1 MPAAG
6 KVTVKKTKTQ
16 IILSDGSGKSYTL
29 PRSTERPLL
38 LDIDPRIDL
47 TKPIY
52 EQVIKLQAKDKAAEA
67 RAKKRKRHSKAA

>member
-6 KVTVKKTKTQ
+6 KVTVKKTRTE
-16 IILSDGSGKSYTL
+16 IVLSDGNGHSYSL
-29 PRSTERPLL
+29 PRSTGRPLL

-52 EQVIKLQAKDKAAEA
+52 EQMQEIDAKDTAAA
-67 RAKKRKRHSKAA
+67 TKIKKRKRHARAA